1 MRRVLSCVIAISLV
15 MCVSVAMFTVGA
27 EDTSIPVNGLYQ
39 DGATSAERISTDI
52 TWGSMEFTY
61 TAPSQGTWNPA
72 DHTYVDK
79 AQGFWQAE
87 GNTVT
92 VVNHSNVAVTA
103 GFSFAKDNGIST
115 ALTGSFAGTSTV
127 GGRAITNGSVLLNAG
142 VENQYAAADKVVAT
156 LTLEG
161 SLPKNTNGKVGTIT
175 VSIAGNAAN
184 NAVAP
189 SAPTNSYAVGNTV
202 MHNEKEWVVLEING
216 SEATLIG
223 KTAASDTLGNIKN
236 NNIIYANKVQIEQV
250 KEYITAAEG
259 TPYLCGTINLNGESQ
274 LGTLENGTFTVENIP
289 IDASNPVEYFPITT
303 VTI

>member
-1 MRRVLSCVIAISLV
+1 MRRVLSCVIAILLV

-27 EDTSIPVNGLYQ
+27 EDTSIPVNGVYQ

-103 GFSFAKDNGIST
+103 GFTFAKNSAIST
-115 ALTGSFAGTSTV
+115 SLTGSFAGTSTV
-127 GGRAITNGSVLLNAG
+127 GSRAIANGSVLLNAG

-161 SLPKNTNGKVGTIT
+161 SLPKNTNGEVGTIT
-175 VSIAGNAAN
+175 VSIAGNATN

-202 MHNEKEWVVLEING
+202 MHNEKEWVVLAVNG

-223 KTAASDTLGNIKN
+223 KAAETDTLGNVKN
-236 NNIIYANKVQIEQV
+236 NNIMYATKVQLEQA
-250 KEYITAAEG
+250 KEYISIAEG
-259 TPYLCGTINLNGESQ
+259 TSYLCGTINLNGDSQ
-274 LGTLENGTFTVENIP
+274 LGTLENGTFTVDSLP
-289 IDASNPVEYFPITT
+289 IDENSNVEYFPITT
-303 VTI
+303 VAI